1 MRRVSYKGHLIELD
15 SHKLPSGKWT
25 ARATVVI
32 KEAIAVKRVPIFG
45 RRQASFDL
53 KRQADAYAFEL
64 ARLWVEGRL
73 FGANGQG

>member
-1 MRRVSYKGHLIELD
+1 MRRLSYKGHMIELD
-15 SHKLPSGKWT
+15 SHKLPSGNWA

-32 KEAIAVKRVPIFG
+32 KEANTVKRVPIFG

-64 ARLWVEGRL
+64 ARLWVEGRI
-73 FGANGQG
+73 FGANGHG